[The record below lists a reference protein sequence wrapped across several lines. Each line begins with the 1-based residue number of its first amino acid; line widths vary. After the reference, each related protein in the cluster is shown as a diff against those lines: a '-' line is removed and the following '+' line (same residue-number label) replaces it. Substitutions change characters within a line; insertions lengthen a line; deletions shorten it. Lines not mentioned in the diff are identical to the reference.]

1 MEFSNSIVGASDE
14 LVREAIQSR
23 GFVAGST
30 GWRIEANGNAEFN
43 NVVIR
48 GGLVVTTNA
57 QSSNYVAGTTGWQ
70 IRSDG
75 TAEFNGNVDLKS
87 ADVTGD
93 LQSSNFVAATTG
105 WRLRSDGTSE
115 YNGSMQINN
124 GTVFTGMSPNARAGL
139 QVYTPSGESAR
150 PTLTLFDG
158 TNADPGFVYGEDDGT
173 QAAVFI
179 GTGDYFGGGETGRR
193 IGIDTTGFTITN
205 ETGTMFA
212 SFDMDFT
219 QKTWPP
225 TTGTGGNKWRIT
237 APGGIYLL
245 DQDTTY
251 PYLVDG
257 KIGTGVTTTNSASS
271 TPVSIGAANLVNTPM
286 QIDRCYW
293 FLAQISVLST
303 VANDRVTFELW
314 RGTVGTGANKRGA
327 STNIKLTGGAS
338 QYQSYYV
345 SFMWRESVSGV
356 ASNLNLSFFRL
367 SGTGTCTAQVDSNY
381 WAICMEMGYADRV
394 GGL

>member
-23 GFVAGST
+23 GFVTGST
-30 GWRIEANGNAEFN
+30 GWRIEADGDAEFN
-43 NVVIR
+43 NVTIR
-48 GGLVVTTNA
+48 GGLVVTDDA
-57 QSSNYVAGTTGWQ
+57 QSANYVAGV
-70 IRSDG
+70 S
-75 TAEFNGNVDLKS
+75 
-87 ADVTGD
+87 
-93 LQSSNFVAATTG
+93 G
-105 WRLRSDGTSE
+105 WRLRNTGEAEFNSSVT
-115 YNGSMQINN
+115 INN
-124 GTVFTGMSPNARAGL
+124 GTLFTGMAPNARAGL
-139 QVYTPSGESAR
+139 QVYTPPAETAR
-150 PTLTLFDG
+150 PVLALYDG

-173 QAAVFI
+173 QTAVFI
-179 GTGDYFGGGETGRR
+179 GTGDFFGGGETGRR

-225 TTGTGGNKWRIT
+225 TTGPGGNKWRIT

-245 DQDTTY
+245 DQNTTY

-257 KIGTGVTTTNSASS
+257 KIGTGVTSTNSAST

-286 QIDRCYW
+286 QIDRCY
-293 FLAQISVLST
+293 FLFGQISILST
-303 VANDRVTFELW
+303 IANDRVTLELW
-314 RGTVGTGANKRGA
+314 RGTVGTPANKRGA
-327 STNIKLTGGAS
+327 STNIKLTGTAN
-338 QYQSYYV
+338 QFQSYPFGFV
-345 SFMWRESVSGV
+345 WRESISGV
-356 ASNLNLSFFRL
+356 AANLNLSFFRL

-381 WAICMEMGYADRV
+381 WAFCMEAGYADLI